1 MELNTIGLVSATA
14 AFLSIWWGHV
24 AVRKIEAMSV
34 KLWLP
39 MAAAFTLGV
48 ISEII
53 AARTENIQLSAAF
66 GIMGVVF
73 LWDTFE
79 FHRQQKRIKKGHAP
93 ANPDNPRH
101 IQILKNYPTATILD
115 LMARDPRG
123 DKYSE
128 DEIKAIQEGGK

>member
-1 MELNTIGLVSATA
+1 MELNTIGLVSAIA
-14 AFLSIWWGHV
+14 SFLSIWWGHV
-24 AVRKIEAMSV
+24 AVRKIEAKTV
-34 KLWLP
+34 TLWLP
-39 MAAAFTLGV
+39 MTAAFTLGM
-48 ISEII
+48 ISEFI
-53 AARTENIQLSAAF
+53 AAWTENIQLSAAF

-79 FHRQQKRIKKGHAP
+79 FYRQQKRIKKGHAP

-101 IQILKNYPTATILD
+101 ARILENYPAATILD
-115 LMARDPRG
+115 LLNRDPRG